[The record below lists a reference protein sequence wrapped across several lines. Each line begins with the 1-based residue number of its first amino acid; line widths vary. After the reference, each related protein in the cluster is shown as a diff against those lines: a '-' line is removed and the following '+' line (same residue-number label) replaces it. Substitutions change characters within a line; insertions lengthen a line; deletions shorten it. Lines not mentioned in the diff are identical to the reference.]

1 MPSPVD
7 SRQSSVNSRR
17 ASVPFCSLDCPFF
30 CWSCPLFPKS
40 YALLRM
46 VTPLPKALR
55 PLPMVCVLFPG
66 ISKGYAAPRPYR
78 GPGAAL
84 RCMSAPH
91 VGVRSTFY
99 FCMHYSK
106 LSFLLKMRFCLVY
119 STSCR
124 PGSAFITRGGCRRK
138 PPSDKAFRRGLH
150 RLT

>member
-40 YALLRM
+40 YAHLRM
-46 VTPLPKALR
+46 VTPFTEGVTPFADGLR
-55 PLPMVCVLFPG
+55 SFPRDFQGLGRPTPLPRVGGSFAM
-66 ISKGYAAPRPYR
+66 
-78 GPGAAL
+78 
-84 RCMSAPH
+84 H
-91 VGVRSTFY
+91 VGSARRGNEYVF

-106 LSFLLKMRFCLVY
+106 LSFSLKIRFCLVY

-124 PGSAFITRGGCRRK
+124 PGSAFINRGGCRRK